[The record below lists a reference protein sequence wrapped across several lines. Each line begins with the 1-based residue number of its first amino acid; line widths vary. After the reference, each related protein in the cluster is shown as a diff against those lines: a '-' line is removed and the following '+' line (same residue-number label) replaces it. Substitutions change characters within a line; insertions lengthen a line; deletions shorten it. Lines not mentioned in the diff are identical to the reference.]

1 MLILNPQSVVFGSV
15 VLEQVTMVAM
25 DRVGTRVV
33 LEWGDG
39 GPHVVFADVPEQRVN
54 VRVVQEV
61 DVVVESVKPGDLG
74 TLSFVASMSGADAG
88 RRKVSATAVV
98 TGVGYEVG
106 RSAAST
112 GAAPRAIRTLTFV
125 LVSGNGATDPVVV
138 TEA

>member
-1 MLILNPQSVVFGSV
+1 MLILNPQGVVFGSV
-15 VLEQVTMVAM
+15 VLDQVTMVAVE
-25 DRVGTRVV
+25 RVGTRVV
-33 LEWGDG
+33 VEWGDG
-39 GPHVVFADVPEQRVN
+39 GPHAVFADVAEQRVN

-61 DVVVESVKPGDLG
+61 DVVVDAVKPGDQG

-106 RSAAST
+106 RSATGT
-112 GAAPRAIRTLTFV
+112 GASPRAIRTLTFV

-138 TEA
+138 AEA